1 MIEDARPLP
10 VADSQTGLEILKGL
24 ARERSLLTA
33 MALMHRYVGR
43 AFQISLPRFQPA
55 VFIGPESNRQIL
67 VSDRFKLCWRP
78 ERDPVTRLLRRGVL
92 VVDGKEHDKIRALME
107 PALQRPRVLEHIPAF
122 WRYTDQVTGGW
133 LDGETRDMLVEMR
146 RIALLILTGTV
157 FEVDFAPDI
166 DRMWHSI
173 LLLLEYISPGL
184 WIIWPDMPRP
194 KYRHAIEEVDAYLYR
209 IIRRRREDLA
219 ASGGPPKPGDLLGRL
234 VVAPG
239 MSDDLIRDQLLTML
253 IAGHDTSTA
262 ALSWTLYLLGK
273 HPEAMAHLR
282 AEVDAVLTGA
292 DEPPQAHQLG
302 RLSYLDLVFK
312 EALRMYPP
320 IHVGNRRASQ
330 DMTIAGYAVP
340 AGTRVMYSIY
350 LSHRDK
356 EFWRDPEGFNP
367 ERFERGRDEERPP
380 LTYVPFGGGPRN
392 CIGASFAQIDAKVVL
407 SRIVQCF
414 ELQLVNGDK
423 VWPHMGATLEPRPG
437 VLMRVR
443 RRC

>member
-1 MIEDARPLP
+1 MTEVARPLP

-33 MALMHRYVGR
+33 LTLMHRYVGR
-43 AFQISLPRFQPA
+43 AFQITLPRFQPA

-67 VSDRFKLCWRP
+67 VSDRLKLRWRP

-92 VVDGKEHDKIRALME
+92 VVDGEEHDRVRALME

-122 WRYTDQVTGGW
+122 WRYTDQVTDGW
-133 LDGETRDMLVEMR
+133 RDGETRDMLVEMR
-146 RIALLILTGTV
+146 RIALLILMGTV
-157 FEVDFAPDI
+157 FEVDFAPDM
-166 DRMWHSI
+166 DRMWRPI

-184 WIIWPDMPRP
+184 WIFWSDMPRP
-194 KYRHAIEEVDAYLYR
+194 KFRHAIEEMDAYLYA
-209 IIRRRREDLA
+209 IIRRRREELA
-219 ASGGPPKPGDLLGRL
+219 ASGRLPNPGDLLGRL
-234 VVAPG
+234 VVEPG

-262 ALSWTLYLLGK
+262 SLSWTLYLLGR
-273 HPEAMAHLR
+273 HPEAMARLR
-282 AEVDAVLTGA
+282 AETDAVLA
-292 DEPPQAHQLG
+292 NPDDPPEAEQLG
-302 RLSYLDLVFK
+302 RLSYLDLAFK
-312 EALRMYPP
+312 ESLRMYPP
-320 IHVGNRRASQ
+320 IHVGNRRTSQ

-356 EFWRDPEGFNP
+356 DFWPDPERFYP
-367 ERFERGRDEERPP
+367 ERFERGQDEKRPP

-392 CIGASFAQIDAKVVL
+392 CIGASFAQVEAKVVL
-407 SRIVQCF
+407 SRIVQRF
-414 ELQLVNGDK
+414 DLQLLNGDK
-423 VWPHMGATLEPRPG
+423 VRPYMGATLEPRPG

-443 RRC
+443 RRY